1 METSATPAQP
11 TERPWHRRS
20 ELWLHEDEIRRLRG
34 EGYSLR
40 QILDHLSLGLS
51 RSTLCRW
58 LRRSAAAARATGTPA
73 PAASP
78 AAPPA
83 AECAEAAD
91 DAAAE
96 ALLAVSNFA
105 PPTGRSPR

>member
-1 METSATPAQP
+1 METHATPAQP

-40 QILDHLSLGLS
+40 QILDHLGLGLS

-58 LRRSAAAARATGTPA
+58 LRRSAAAARSAGESA
-73 PAASP
+73 AGASP
-78 AAPPA
+78 SPLAAPDS
-83 AECAEAAD
+83 AEDTD

-96 ALLAVSNFA
+96 ALLAASNFT
-105 PPTGRSPR
+105 PPSRTSR

>member
-1 METSATPAQP
+1 MATSATPAQHADP
-11 TERPWHRRS
+11 PWHRRS
-20 ELWLHEDEIRRLRG
+20 ELWLHEDEILRLRG

-40 QILDHLSLGLS
+40 QILDHLGLGLS

-58 LRRSAAAARATGTPA
+58 LRRSAAAARPA
-73 PAASP
+73 GESAP

-83 AECAEAAD
+83 APSAVESAEAADD

-96 ALLAVSNFA
+96 ALLAATDFS
-105 PPTGRSPR
+105 PPSRK